1 MTRQGSLRLKL
12 DTATSRAENLEYLF
26 AQLRSRPDNEAA
38 LLLAVIRL
46 GADMDQL
53 VDRLRVEVDLSW
65 LASFTADKGFQG
77 AGMVGGWQMD
87 KIG

>member
-26 AQLRSRPDNEAA
+26 AQLKSRSDNEAA

-46 GADMDQL
+46 GADVDQL
-53 VDRLRVEVDLSW
+53 VDRLKAETDLAW
-65 LASFTADKGFQG
+65 LTSFSVTQGIEG
-77 AGMVGGWQMD
+77 AGAE
-87 KIG
+87 KS